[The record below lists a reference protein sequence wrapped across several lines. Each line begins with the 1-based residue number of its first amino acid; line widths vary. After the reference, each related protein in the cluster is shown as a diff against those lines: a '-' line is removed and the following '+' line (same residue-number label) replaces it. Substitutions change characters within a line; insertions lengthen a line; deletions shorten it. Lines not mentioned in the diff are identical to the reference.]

1 MLREEKLI
9 LGMDSSD
16 GHPNTGERRN
26 YNMPKKEYVTPDLTL
41 LGSVEE
47 ITKGTGILGNSDQFR
62 VTIWGH
68 TFTVNYGHPDSSSG
82 R

>member
-1 MLREEKLI
+1 
-9 LGMDSSD
+9 
-16 GHPNTGERRN
+16 
-26 YNMPKKEYVTPDLTL
+26 MPKKEYVTPDLTL